1 MPFRVQEVCH
11 NDGIYFANNA
21 ISKNMI
27 MINRNELLNGNS
39 FITGVSGSGKSLLA
53 KQEVINLFLADKNAD
68 IIIID
73 PEKEYGKICDAFGG
87 ETIEISAT
95 SSHHINAMDINMD
108 YADGQ
113 NPVTLKSE
121 FMLSLC
127 EQAVAGLGPKQKS
140 LIDRCTA
147 NVLNDYMLRG
157 FTGKVMTTGI
167 LIRLR

>member
-1 MPFRVQEVCH
+1 MIQFL
-11 NDGIYFANNA
+11 
-21 ISKNMI
+21 IS
-27 MINRNELLNGNS
+27 
-39 FITGVSGSGKSLLA
+39 
-53 KQEVINLFLADKNAD
+53 FLADKNAD

-157 FTGKVMTTGI
+157 FTGKVMTTGF